1 MGVSRA
7 SERRAHLAPTML
19 VLLCTGLATAAAP
32 PPAPTVVSIEG
43 TGWRING
50 KPTHEGSQVLR
61 FQ

>member
-1 MGVSRA
+1 
-7 SERRAHLAPTML
+7 ML